1 MTRAGTAAD
10 LARVAEIQSASPE
23 ATQWRVTDSLPYAV
37 QVAERDGAVA
47 GFSVYRATDA
57 DEWEL
62 LNIAVAPEFRR
73 RGVARELLAALPGGR
88 IFIEVRASN
97 MAARGLYESAG
108 FRQVGVRR
116 RYYHSPVEDG
126 IVMEFQK

>member
-10 LARVAEIQSASPE
+10 LARVAEIQGASPE
-23 ATQWRVTDSLPYAV
+23 ASQWPVTDYLQYAFH
-37 QVAERDGAVA
+37 VAERDGAVA
-47 GFSVYRATDA
+47 GFGVHRATDEG
-57 DEWEL
+57 EWEL

-73 RGVARELLAALPGGR
+73 RGVARELLAALPAGR

-97 MAARGLYESAG
+97 AAARALYESAG

-126 IVMEFQK
+126 IVMELQK

>member
-10 LARVAEIQSASPE
+10 LQRVAAIQSASPE
-23 ATQWRVTDSLPYAV
+23 ASQWPVNDYLQYAF

-47 GFSVYRATDA
+47 GFSVHRATDVG
-57 DEWEL
+57 EWEL

-73 RGVARELLAALPGGR
+73 RGVARELLAALPAGR

-97 MAARGLYESAG
+97 AAARTLYETSG
-108 FRQVGVRR
+108 FRSIGVRR

-126 IVMEFQK
+126 IVMELQK